1 MGMAGALAFAVACSP
16 TAPSAKRAA
25 ADGTKIDQF
34 LLAPADAANFDP
46 GTGTTVT
53 APISGGTVTLPY
65 TDVLPLPD
73 GPIGDPQKN
82 YTFCFSQALTGSTWA
97 VAQQESVMIEAARH
111 PNVKVLTYNTNN
123 DPLKQV
129 ADLDSCLA
137 QKVDAFL
144 IWPHSVEPL
153 TPEIEKLHKAGQI
166 VVGMERT
173 VATRDYDTW
182 IYLDHRKATA
192 DMADAIGKKLGGKGT
207 VVETDGALG
216 SSPQILWHTLLAQN
230 LKKKYP
236 DIKIEYTAPT
246 DYSRG
251 QGYKVALDF
260 LQSHQGQ
267 KIDAWFT
274 QYSEIGFG
282 VAKALQ
288 DYKRTDIPH
297 FTVVDGKVATQAAI
311 DGTFFAISPWTPVH
325 ADVALRA
332 AIYHLTNKEVPHDLA
347 LAQPP
352 MITSETAPEELQR
365 TWPG

>member
-1 MGMAGALAFAVACSP
+1 MGKRRPVRRAALVMGMAGALAFAVACSP

-144 IWPHSVEPL
+144 IWPHSVEPQGRSC
-153 TPEIEKLHKAGQI
+153 P
-166 VVGMERT
+166 
-173 VATRDYDTW
+173 
-182 IYLDHRKATA
+182 
-192 DMADAIGKKLGGKGT
+192 
-207 VVETDGALG
+207 
-216 SSPQILWHTLLAQN
+216 P
-230 LKKKYP
+230 
-236 DIKIEYTAPT
+236 
-246 DYSRG
+246 SR
-251 QGYKVALDF
+251 
-260 LQSHQGQ
+260 
-267 KIDAWFT
+267 
-274 QYSEIGFG
+274 
-282 VAKALQ
+282 
-288 DYKRTDIPH
+288 
-297 FTVVDGKVATQAAI
+297 
-311 DGTFFAISPWTPVH
+311 
-325 ADVALRA
+325 
-332 AIYHLTNKEVPHDLA
+332 DLA
-347 LAQPP
+347 L
-352 MITSETAPEELQR
+352 ETVVVKNGAPSKERRGGREKTEQR
-365 TWPG
+365 REGRASGEWACSGGGLGRWQEA